1 VLELSRAGGR
11 VDHIRACHNVQSHV
25 IDLHCHVLPG
35 IDDGPATIEGS
46 LALARLA
53 AAGGTHVLVATPHV
67 SWRYRNDAATIAE
80 RVGELNERLAAE
92 EVLTADGRVLEVRP
106 GAEIAL
112 TLIAELQDRSKIDR
126 SRETRAFGAS
136 PRFDQQ
142 LENLSLGGG
151 PWLLVEPPFT
161 PVAPNLDAILLELL
175 ANLRAVSGHRIVLA
189 HPERCPAF
197 QRDPPMLERLVR
209 AGMLTSVTA
218 GSLGGRFGGE
228 ARRLALALAREGL
241 LHNVASD
248 THDTVNRTPEIAAE
262 IERAGLAPLARW
274 LTVEVPAAILDGGEI
289 PPRPATAADAGSG
302 QRRWRRLLSR

>member
-1 VLELSRAGGR
+1 VTPKVTFAPP
-11 VDHIRACHNVQSHV
+11 V

-46 LALARLA
+46 LAIARLA
-53 AAGGTHVLVATPHV
+53 AAGGTQVLVATPHV
-67 SWRYRNDAATIAE
+67 SSRYRNDAAGIAE
-80 RVGELNERLAAE
+80 RVAALNERLVAE
-92 EVLTADGRVLEVRP
+92 AVLTAAGRVLEVRP

-112 TLIAELQDRSKIDR
+112 TLIPELRD
-126 SRETRAFGAS
+126 G
-136 PRFDQQ
+136 Q
-142 LENLSLGGG
+142 LATLGLGGG

-175 ANLRAVSGHRIVLA
+175 ADLRSVGGRIVLA
-189 HPERCPAF
+189 HPERCPSF

-218 GSLGGRFGGE
+218 GSFGGRFGGE
-228 ARRLALALAREGL
+228 ARGLALALAREGL

-248 THDTVNRTPEIAAE
+248 AHDAVNRTPVLAAE
-262 IERAGLAPLARW
+262 LERAGLAPLARW

-289 PPRPATAADAGSG
+289 PPRPAATSVGTG
-302 QRRWRRLLSR
+302 LGHRRWRRLLSR